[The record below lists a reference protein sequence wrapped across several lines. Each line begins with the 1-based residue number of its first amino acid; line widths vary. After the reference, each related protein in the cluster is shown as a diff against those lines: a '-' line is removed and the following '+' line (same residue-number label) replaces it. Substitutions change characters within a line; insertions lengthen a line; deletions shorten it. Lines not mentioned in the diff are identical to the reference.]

1 MKSKDAKKWWQTKFM
16 PSYGEEIG
24 KWKFIGSEYNGIVC

>member
-1 MKSKDAKKWWQTKFM
+1 MQRSDDNKFM

-24 KWKFIGSEYNGIVC
+24 KWKFMGIEYSGIVC